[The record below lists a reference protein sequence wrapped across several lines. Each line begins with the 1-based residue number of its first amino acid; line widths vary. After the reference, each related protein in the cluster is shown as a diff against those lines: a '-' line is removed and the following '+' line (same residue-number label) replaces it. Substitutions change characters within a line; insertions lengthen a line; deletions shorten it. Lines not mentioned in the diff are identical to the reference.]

1 VSDFAPFCSAF
12 ALNPRGAR
20 ADTISVGGKTW
31 QRFLLGGL
39 LAAAIG
45 AAASES
51 VRAAVIQLTGWTA
64 IAMTVAATR
73 SWGGRRRQTWY
84 WLTAAGALFLLGG
97 LARFA
102 HGAIAG
108 VDDPYPSIADVL
120 FVAGYLCLIVGEI
133 LLVRFRT
140 VEAERDH
147 LIDAAIV
154 AVGVGVLAWAA
165 LLAPYVRDGSNSVFE
180 RGLVIGYSTLTL
192 AILTVTARIAT
203 GPGIRNPS
211 YYFLAGSVSLVFVS
225 DLLATLET
233 TGSNTGGIVLAL
245 TPLIYVLFA
254 TAALHP
260 SMARLT
266 ETPPDQDVQLTWRRQ
281 ALLAA
286 ALVVAPGVLVWQIAR
301 DEPIDLPVVVTGSV
315 VLSLLVLAR
324 LSGLV
329 HAKERNAVRER
340 VLREAGAALVVATS
354 RDEILD
360 GTLTTVLALADAG
373 PGARAT
379 VMLGDESELEVV
391 GSAGGGT
398 PDPAGTQLPV
408 ATLPVEIRDALH
420 ERRPVRLLGAPAA
433 ANDSDEA
440 PEAMLIVPLVSQN
453 ELRGAIALTTTG
465 PVDREARRAIESLAS
480 EVALALESAALTE
493 DLLRRRSEARFR
505 ALIENSS
512 DLVVVIGD
520 DARVTF
526 VSPATHRL
534 LGRSEEYFAGKE
546 PIQFVHPDDRGAIGE
561 LVEDAR
567 SLGRPT
573 EPLEIRLA
581 HADGTYHWFEMLAH
595 DLRNEPDIAGVVINA
610 REVTDRK
617 GAEQLLARNEAR
629 FRALVQN
636 SSDVVAVI
644 DENAFFTYVSPS
656 IFGMLGY
663 KPDELVGTSALA
675 MLPPDEATPVL
686 RSHSQA
692 LADTFEQTSVEVR
705 VRNRDGSWHTVD
717 MTITDLRDE
726 PAVEGIVLNARD
738 VTVRK
743 ALEHDLRKQ
752 ALHDALTGLG
762 NRNMFTDRVNHALK
776 RRHDRDRV
784 IAVLCIDLDD
794 FKTVNDSLGHE
805 MGDELLVLVAERL
818 GSCLRESDTAA
829 RLGGDEFAILLDSAF
844 NEREVSGVA
853 ERILGLL
860 REPFTIGDRDLTV
873 TASIGIAVSA
883 DRSSSSEVLLRNA
896 DMAMYLAKDRGKD
909 RAETFEESMHTT
921 VFERLE
927 LRTDLAHGIEN
938 GQLVLHYQPIVG
950 LQSARVLGVE
960 ALVRWD
966 HDERGLMGPDAFVP
980 LAEDT
985 GLIVPLGRWVLREAC
1000 EQLRAWKE
1008 RYPRCPIRSMS
1019 VNLSVRQLQTEKIVG
1034 EVADAI
1040 AEAGLHPSELVL
1052 EITESMLMTDT
1063 KVIRENLAGLRELGV
1078 SLAVDDF
1085 GTGYS
1090 SLGVI
1095 KHLPVDTIKIDR
1107 MFVDGLGQDGG
1118 DDTVVRA
1125 ILGLAQGLGVKT
1137 VAEGIEG
1144 SSQLEALRKLECD
1157 LGQGYYFSKP
1167 LTADAVDDL
1176 LHAGLAG
1183 ELVGWEPA
1191 P

>member
-1 VSDFAPFCSAF
+1 MVAGLVLATVGVVVGLVAGADAQGLLVQLIGWAAVVAAF
-12 ALNPRGAR
+12 AGIRRWGPPRR
-20 ADTISVGGKTW
+20 
-31 QRFLLGGL
+31 LP
-39 LAAAIG
+39 
-45 AAASES
+45 
-51 VRAAVIQLTGWTA
+51 
-64 IAMTVAATR
+64 
-73 SWGGRRRQTWY
+73 WY
-84 WLTAAGALFLLGG
+84 CLTAAAVMFLL
-97 LARFA
+97 
-102 HGAIAG
+102 AG
-108 VDDPYPSIADVL
+108 MTRAVHSVLSGENYPFPSPADVF
-120 FVAGYLCLIVGEI
+120 FVLGYVAIIGGELVLI
-133 LLVRFRT
+133 RFRT
-140 VEAERDH
+140 ADAERDH
-147 LIDAAIV
+147 LVDAAIV
-154 AVGVGVLAWAA
+154 AAGIGLVAWAA
-165 LLAPYVRDGSNSVFE
+165 LLAPYARDGSIAPID
-180 RGLVIGYSTLTL
+180 RGVNIGFSLLTL
-192 AILTVTARIAT
+192 AVLTTTARLAS
-203 GPGIRNPS
+203 GPGARNPS
-211 YYFLAGSVSLVFVS
+211 YYFLAGCLALVFLG
-225 DLLATLET
+225 DLLAVFET
-233 TGSNTGGIVLAL
+233 TNADTDGFILAL
-245 TPLIYVLFA
+245 TPFSYVLFG
-254 TAALHP
+254 TAVLHP
-260 SMARLT
+260 SMTRLT
-266 ETPPDQDVQLTWRRQ
+266 DPPLDPDVQLTWRRQ

-286 ALVVAPGVLVWQIAR
+286 ALLMAPGVLVWQLAR
-301 DEPIDLPVVVTGSV
+301 DKPIDLPVVVTGSV

-329 HAKERNAVRER
+329 RAKERNAIRER

-354 RDEILD
+354 RAEILD
-360 GTLTTVLALADAG
+360 GTLTTVLSLAEAG
-373 PGARAT
+373 AGTRVT
-379 VMLGDESELEVV
+379 VMLGDETELEVA
-391 GSAGGGT
+391 GSAGRGT
-398 PDPAGTQLPV
+398 PDPVGSRLAMGTF
-408 ATLPVEIRDALH
+408 PVEIRDALR
-420 ERRPVRLLGAPAA
+420 ERRPVRLASAPAA
-433 ANDSDEA
+433 QAAGDDD

-453 ELRGAIALTTTG
+453 ELRGAIALTTAG
-465 PVDREARRAIESLAS
+465 AVDREVRRAIESLAS

-512 DLVVVIGD
+512 DLVLVLDD

-546 PIQFVHPDDRGAIGE
+546 PMQFVHPDDRSAVRE
-561 LVEDAR
+561 LLDTAR
-567 SLGRPT
+567 PLSLPT

-581 HADGTYHWFEMLAH
+581 HADGSYRWFEMLSH

-610 REVTDRK
+610 REITDRK

-663 KPDELVGTSALA
+663 KPDELLGTSALA
-675 MLPPDEATPVL
+675 LLPPDDVTSAL

-692 LADTFEQTSVEVR
+692 LAAAFEQTSAELR

-717 MTITDLRDE
+717 MKITDLRDE

-743 ALEHDLRKQ
+743 ALEQDLRTQ

-762 NRNMFTDRVNHALK
+762 NRNMFTDRVTHALQ

-805 MGDELLVLVAERL
+805 VGDELLVLVAERL
-818 GSCLRESDTAA
+818 SSCLRESDTAS

-844 NEREVSGVA
+844 NEREVAGVA
-853 ERILGLL
+853 GRILGMM
-860 REPFTIGDRDLTV
+860 REPFGVGDRELSL
-873 TASIGIAVSA
+873 TASVGIAVSA
-883 DRSSSSEVLLRNA
+883 DRSSSAEVLLRNA
-896 DMAMYLAKDRGKD
+896 DMAMYLAKERGKD

-927 LRTDLAHGIEN
+927 LRTDLAHGIDN

-966 HDERGLMGPDAFVP
+966 HSERGLMAPDAFVP

-985 GLIVPLGRWVLREAC
+985 GLIVPLGRWVLAEAC
-1000 EQLRAWKE
+1000 EQLHAW
-1008 RYPRCPIRSMS
+1008 RNAHPRCPIRTIS
-1019 VNLSVRQLQTEKIVG
+1019 VNLSVRQLQYEAIVD

-1040 AEAGLHPSELVL
+1040 AHAGIEPSDLVL

-1063 KVIRENLAGLRELGV
+1063 RVIRDNLAGLRALGV

-1090 SLGVI
+1090 SLGLI

-1107 MFVDGLGQDGG
+1107 TFVDGLGQDGG

-1144 SSQLEALRKLECD
+1144 AAQLEVLRKLDCD

-1167 LTADAVDDL
+1167 LTAEAVDEL

-1191 P
+1191 S

>member
-1 VSDFAPFCSAF
+1 
-12 ALNPRGAR
+12 
-20 ADTISVGGKTW
+20 
-31 QRFLLGGL
+31 L

-45 AAASES
+45 AVASES
-51 VRAAVIQLTGWTA
+51 VRAGVIQLTGWTA
-64 IAMTVAATR
+64 IALTVAATR
-73 SWGGRRRQTWY
+73 SWGPRRRQTWY

-97 LARFA
+97 LARFV
-102 HGAIAG
+102 HGTVAG
-108 VDDPYPSIADVL
+108 VDDPYPSIADAL
-120 FVAGYLCLIVGEI
+120 FVAGYLSLIVGEV

-165 LLAPYVRDGSNSVFE
+165 LLAPYVRDESIPIFE
-180 RGLVIGYSTLTL
+180 RSLVIGYSTLTL
-192 AILTVTARIAT
+192 AILTVTARIAA

-211 YYFLAGSVSLVFVS
+211 YYFLAGSVSLVFVC

-233 TGSNTGGIVLAL
+233 TGSNTGGLVLAL

-266 ETPPDQDVQLTWRRQ
+266 ETPPEQDVQLTWRRQ

-286 ALVVAPGVLVWQIAR
+286 ALLVAPGVLVWQIAR

-329 HAKERNAVRER
+329 RAKERNAIRER

-354 RDEILD
+354 RAEILD
-360 GTLTTVLALADAG
+360 GTLTAVLALADAG
-373 PGARAT
+373 PGSRVT
-379 VMLGDESELEVV
+379 VMLGDETELEVV
-391 GSAGGGT
+391 GSAGDGT
-398 PDPAGTQLPV
+398 PDPTGTRLPIG
-408 ATLPVEIRDALH
+408 TFPVEISDALH
-420 ERRPVRLLGAPAA
+420 ERRPVRLAGAPAA
-433 ANDSDEA
+433 KAEGGDDSD
-440 PEAMLIVPLVSQN
+440 AMLIVPLVSQN
-453 ELRGAIALTTTG
+453 ELRGAIALTTHVA
-465 PVDREARRAIESLAS
+465 VDREIRRAIESLAS

-512 DLVVVIGD
+512 DLVVVLDD

-546 PIQFVHPDDRGAIGE
+546 PMQFVHPDDREAIRE
-561 LVEDAR
+561 VLDTAQPL
-567 SLGRPT
+567 SAPT
-573 EPLEIRLA
+573 EPIEIRLA
-581 HADGTYHWFEMLAH
+581 HADGSYRWFEMLSQ
-595 DLRNEPDIAGVVINA
+595 DLRNEPDIAGTVINA
-610 REVTDRK
+610 REITDRK
-617 GAEQLLARNEAR
+617 GAEQLLAQNEAR

-663 KPDELVGTSALA
+663 KPDELLGTSALA
-675 MLPPDEATPVL
+675 LLPPDEMTSAL

-692 LADTFEQTSVEVR
+692 LAEAFEQTSAELR
-705 VRNRDGSWHTVD
+705 IRNRDGSWHTVD

-743 ALEHDLRKQ
+743 ALEHDLRTQ

-762 NRNMFTDRVNHALK
+762 NRNMFTDRVTHALK

-805 MGDELLVLVAERL
+805 VGDELLVLVAERL
-818 GSCLRESDTAA
+818 SACLRESDTAA

-844 NEREVSGVA
+844 NEREVAGVA
-853 ERILGLL
+853 ERILGMV
-860 REPFTIGDRDLTV
+860 REPFTIGDRDLTL
-873 TASIGIAVSA
+873 TASLGIAISA
-883 DRSSSSEVLLRNA
+883 DRSTSSEVLLRNA
-896 DMAMYLAKDRGKD
+896 DMAMYLAKERGKN
-909 RAETFEESMHTT
+909 RAERFEESMHAT

-927 LRTDLAHGIEN
+927 LRTDLAHGIDN

-966 HDERGLMGPDAFVP
+966 HSERGLMGPDAFVP

-985 GLIVPLGRWVLREAC
+985 GLIVPLGRWVLTEAC
-1000 EQLRAWKE
+1000 EQLYAW
-1008 RYPRCPIRSMS
+1008 RQAHPRCPIRTIS
-1019 VNLSVRQLQTEKIVG
+1019 VNLSVRQLQHETIVD
-1034 EVADAI
+1034 EIADAI
-1040 AEAGLHPSELVL
+1040 AHSGIKPSDVVL

-1063 KVIRENLAGLRELGV
+1063 KVVRDNLAGLRELGV

-1090 SLGVI
+1090 SLGLI

-1107 MFVDGLGQDGG
+1107 TFVDGLGQESG

-1144 SSQLEALRKLECD
+1144 AAQLEALRDLECD
-1157 LGQGYYFSKP
+1157 LGQGYYFSRP
-1167 LTADAVDDL
+1167 LTAEAVDERL
-1176 LHAGLAG
+1176 RAGLAG
-1183 ELVGWEPA
+1183 ELVGWEPS
-1191 P
+1191 

>member
-1 VSDFAPFCSAF
+1 
-12 ALNPRGAR
+12 
-20 ADTISVGGKTW
+20 VGGNTW
-31 QRFLLGGL
+31 KPFLAAGLTLATIGVVVGL
-39 LAAAIG
+39 LAGDDAQG
-45 AAASES
+45 F
-51 VRAAVIQLTGWTA
+51 VVQLTGWA
-64 IAMTVAATR
+64 AVIAAFTGIRRWNPPRRLPWYCLMAA
-73 SWGGRRRQTWY
+73 
-84 WLTAAGALFLLGG
+84 AALFLLAGIVRAG
-97 LARFA
+97 
-102 HGAIAG
+102 HGALSR
-108 VDDPYPSIADVL
+108 DDYPFPSPADAFFVL
-120 FVAGYLCLIVGEI
+120 GYVAIVAGMLLLI
-133 LLVRFRT
+133 RFRT
-140 VEAERDH
+140 AEAERDH
-147 LIDAAIV
+147 LIDAALV
-154 AVGVGVLAWAA
+154 AAGIGLLAWAT
-165 LLAPYVRDGSNSVFE
+165 LLAPYARDGSVAPMDRAVNISFSV
-180 RGLVIGYSTLTL
+180 LTL
-192 AILTVTARIAT
+192 VVLTAAARLAT
-203 GPGIRNPS
+203 GPGARNPS
-211 YYFLAGSVSLVFVS
+211 YYLLAGCISLIFLS
-225 DLLATLET
+225 DLLAILET
-233 TGSNTGGIVLAL
+233 ANADTHGLILTL
-245 TPLIYVLFA
+245 TPFSFVLFG

-266 ETPPDQDVQLTWRRQ
+266 DTPLDQDVQLTWRRQ

-286 ALVVAPGVLVWQIAR
+286 ALLVAPGVLVWQIAR
-301 DEPIDLPVVVTGSV
+301 DEPIDLPVVVTGSI
-315 VLSLLVLAR
+315 VLSFLVLAR

-329 HAKERNAVRER
+329 RAKERNAIRER

-354 RDEILD
+354 RAEILD

-373 PGARAT
+373 RRARVT
-379 VMLGDESELEVV
+379 VMLGDETELEVAA
-391 GSAGGGT
+391 SAGDGT
-398 PDPAGTQLPV
+398 PDPVGTRLPMG
-408 ATLPVEIRDALH
+408 TFPVEIRDALR
-420 ERRPVRLLGAPAA
+420 ERRPVRLVGAPVAKGDA
-433 ANDSDEA
+433 GDDA
-440 PEAMLIVPLVSQN
+440 EAMLIVPLVSQN
-453 ELRGAIALTTTG
+453 ELRGALALTTVG
-465 PVDREARRAIESLAS
+465 AVDREVRRSIESLAS

-512 DLVVVIGD
+512 DLVVVLD
-520 DARVTF
+520 DEARVTF

-546 PIQFVHPDDRGAIGE
+546 PMQFVHPDDRGAIRE
-561 LVEDAR
+561 LLETAQPL
-567 SLGRPT
+567 SSPT
-573 EPLEIRLA
+573 DPLEIRLA
-581 HADGTYHWFEMLAH
+581 HADGSYRWFEMLSH

-610 REVTDRK
+610 REITDRK

-629 FRALVQN
+629 FRALVQH

-656 IFGMLGY
+656 IVGMLGY

-675 MLPPDEATPVL
+675 LLPPDDVTAAL
-686 RSHSQA
+686 RSHSQVLEDA
-692 LADTFEQTSVEVR
+692 FEQARTELR

-743 ALEHDLRKQ
+743 ALEQDLRTQ

-762 NRNMFTDRVNHALK
+762 NRNMFTDRVTHALQ

-805 MGDELLVLVAERL
+805 VGDELLVLVAERL
-818 GSCLRESDTAA
+818 SSCLRESDTAA

-844 NEREVSGVA
+844 NEREVAGVA
-853 ERILGLL
+853 ERILGMM
-860 REPFTIGDRDLTV
+860 REAFTIGDRELTI
-873 TASIGIAVSA
+873 TASVGIAVSA

-896 DMAMYLAKDRGKD
+896 DMAMYLAKESGKD
-909 RAETFEESMHTT
+909 RAEKFEESMHAT

-927 LRTDLAHGIEN
+927 LRTDLAHGIDN

-966 HDERGLMGPDAFVP
+966 HSERGLMAPDAFVP

-985 GLIVPLGRWVLREAC
+985 GLIVPLGRWVLTEAC
-1000 EQLRAWKE
+1000 EQLHAW
-1008 RYPRCPIRSMS
+1008 RNAYPRCPIRTIS
-1019 VNLSVRQLQTEKIVG
+1019 VNLSVRQLQHETIVDEIAG
-1034 EVADAI
+1034 AI
-1040 AEAGLHPSELVL
+1040 AHAGMQPSDLVL

-1063 KVIRENLAGLRELGV
+1063 KVVRDNLAGLRELGV

-1090 SLGVI
+1090 SLGLI

-1107 MFVDGLGQDGG
+1107 TFVDGLGQEGG

-1144 SSQLEALRKLECD
+1144 AAQLEALRDLECD

-1167 LTADAVDDL
+1167 LTADAVDEL

-1191 P
+1191 A

>member
-1 VSDFAPFCSAF
+1 M
-12 ALNPRGAR
+12 
-20 ADTISVGGKTW
+20 GGRPW
-31 QRFLLGGL
+31 ARFLLAGL
-39 LAAAIG
+39 FI
-45 AAASES
+45 
-51 VRAAVIQLTGWTA
+51 AAVAAVVGGSVSAVVVQLTGWTA
-64 IAMTVAATR
+64 IIVPIVRMRTW
-73 SWGGRRRQTWY
+73 SRRQRLP
-84 WLTAAGALFLLGG
+84 WLLCATGGALFLVGSITRLVHAGV
-97 LARFA
+97 
-102 HGAIAG
+102 AG
-108 VDDPYPSIADVL
+108 VDEPFPSVADVL
-120 FVAGYLCLIVGEI
+120 FLAGYVALILGELSLI
-133 LLVRFRT
+133 RFRT
-140 VEAERDH
+140 LEAERDH
-147 LIDAAIV
+147 MIDAAIV
-154 AVGVGVLAWAA
+154 AAGVSLLAWAA
-165 LLAPYVRDGSNSVFE
+165 ILAPYVRDSGIPGAE
-180 RGLVIGYSTLTL
+180 RYLNIGYSTLTL
-192 AILTVTARIAT
+192 VLLTLTARLAV
-203 GPGIRNPS
+203 GPGIRNKS
-211 YYFLAGSVSLVFVS
+211 YYLLAGSISLIFVT
-225 DLLATLET
+225 DLLATLDT
-233 TGSNTGGIVLAL
+233 AGTNTERLILAL
-245 TPLIYVLFA
+245 PPFTYVLFA
-254 TAALHP
+254 AAALHP
-260 SMARLT
+260 SMVHLT
-266 ETPPDQDVQLTWRRQ
+266 EAPTDQDVQLTWRRQ

-286 ALVVAPGVLVWQIAR
+286 ALLMAPGVLVWQLAR
-301 DEPIDLPVVVTGSV
+301 DKPIDLPVVVTGSV

-329 HAKERNAVRER
+329 HAKERNAIRER

-354 RDEILD
+354 RAEILD

-373 PGARAT
+373 PGSRVT
-379 VMLGDESELEVV
+379 VMLGDETELEVV
-391 GSAGGGT
+391 GSGGDGT
-398 PDPAGTQLPV
+398 PDPIGTRLLMG
-408 ATLPVEIRDALH
+408 TFPVEIRDALR
-420 ERRPVRLLGAPAA
+420 ERRPVRLVGAPAA
-433 ANDSDEA
+433 KAAAGDHSD
-440 PEAMLIVPLVSQN
+440 AMLIVPLVSQN
-453 ELRGAIALTTTG
+453 ELRGAIALTTQVA
-465 PVDREARRAIESLAS
+465 VDREIRRAIESLAS

-512 DLVVVIGD
+512 DLVVVLDD

-526 VSPATHRL
+526 VSPATRRL

-546 PIQFVHPDDRGAIGE
+546 PMQFVHPDDRGAIRE
-561 LVEDAR
+561 VLDTAQPL
-567 SLGRPT
+567 SSPT

-581 HADGTYHWFEMLAH
+581 HADGSYRWFEMLAH

-610 REVTDRK
+610 REITDRK
-617 GAEQLLARNEAR
+617 GAEQLLSRNEAR

-663 KPDELVGTSALA
+663 KPDELLGTSALA
-675 MLPPDEATPVL
+675 LLPPDEMTSAL
-686 RSHSQA
+686 RTHSQA
-692 LADTFEQTSVEVR
+692 LAEAFEQTSTELR

-726 PAVEGIVLNARD
+726 PAIEGIVLNARD

-743 ALEHDLRKQ
+743 ALEQDLRTQ

-762 NRNMFTDRVNHALK
+762 NRNMFTDRVTHALK

-784 IAVLCIDLDD
+784 IAVLCLDLDD

-805 MGDELLVLVAERL
+805 VGDELLVLVAERL
-818 GSCLRESDTAA
+818 DACLRESDTAA

-853 ERILGLL
+853 ERILGMV
-860 REPFTIGDRDLTV
+860 REPFTIGERELTV
-873 TASIGIAVSA
+873 TASLGIAVSA
-883 DRSSSSEVLLRNA
+883 DRSTTSEVLLRNA
-896 DMAMYLAKDRGKD
+896 DMAMYLAKERGKD
-909 RAETFEESMHTT
+909 RAEKFEESMHAT

-927 LRTDLAHGIEN
+927 LRTDLAHGIDN

-966 HDERGLMGPDAFVP
+966 HSERGLMGPDAFVP

-985 GLIVPLGRWVLREAC
+985 GLIVPLGRWVLTEAC
-1000 EQLRAWKE
+1000 EQLYAW
-1008 RYPRCPIRSMS
+1008 RQAHPRCPIRTMS
-1019 VNLSVRQLQTEKIVG
+1019 VNLSVRQLQHETIVD
-1034 EVADAI
+1034 EIADAI
-1040 AEAGLHPSELVL
+1040 AHSGIKPSDLVL

-1063 KVIRENLAGLRELGV
+1063 KVVRDNLAGLRELGV

-1090 SLGVI
+1090 SLGLI

-1107 MFVDGLGQDGG
+1107 TFVDGLGQESG

-1144 SSQLEALRKLECD
+1144 AAQLEALRDLECD
-1157 LGQGYYFSKP
+1157 LGQGYYFSRP
-1167 LTADAVDDL
+1167 LTAEAVDERL
-1176 LHAGLAG
+1176 QAGLAG
-1183 ELVGWEPA
+1183 ELVGWEPS
-1191 P
+1191 

>member
-1 VSDFAPFCSAF
+1 MGGNRWLRVLLAGLAVWAVGLGLGAD
-12 ALNPRGAR
+12 AR
-20 ADTISVGGKTW
+20 ALVVQLVGW
-31 QRFLLGGL
+31 ASIALV
-39 LAAAIG
+39 IG
-45 AAASES
+45 AS
-51 VRAAVIQLTGWTA
+51 
-64 IAMTVAATR
+64 R
-73 SWGGRRRQTWY
+73 SFQPHRRLPWY
-84 WLTAAGALFLLGG
+84 LVTLAGALFLLGA
-97 LARFA
+97 LVRFA
-102 HGAIAG
+102 HGAISG
-108 VDDPYPSIADVL
+108 QDDPFPSPADAL
-120 FVAGYLCLIVGEI
+120 FIGGYISLIFGEV

-140 VEAERDH
+140 AEAERDH
-147 LIDAAIV
+147 LLDATIV
-154 AVGVGVLAWAA
+154 AVGVGLLVWAA
-165 LLAPYVRDGSNSVFE
+165 LLAPYARDASIPISHRVLNIAF
-180 RGLVIGYSTLTL
+180 STLSL
-192 AILTVTARIAT
+192 ALLAVTARLAA
-203 GPGIRNPS
+203 GPGIRNAS
-211 YYFLAGSVSLVFVS
+211 WYILAASITLVFVN
-225 DLLATLET
+225 DLLGTLET
-233 TGSNTGGIVLAL
+233 TGSETGGLIVAV
-245 TPLIYVLFA
+245 TPLIFILFA

-260 SMARLT
+260 SMSSLT
-266 ETPPDQDVQLTWRRQ
+266 QAPTDQDVQLTWYRQ

-286 ALVVAPGVLVWQIAR
+286 ALLMAPAVLVWQLAR
-301 DEPIDLPVVVTGSV
+301 DKPIDLPVVVTGSV

-329 HAKERNAVRER
+329 RAKERNAIRER

-354 RDEILD
+354 RAEILD

-373 PGARAT
+373 PGNRVT
-379 VMLGDESELEVV
+379 VMLGDETELEVV
-391 GSAGGGT
+391 GSAGDGT
-398 PDPAGTQLPV
+398 PDPVGTRLPM
-408 ATLPVEIRDALH
+408 ATFPVEIRDALR
-420 ERRPVRLLGAPAA
+420 ERRPVRLVSAA
-433 ANDSDEA
+433 AAKADAGDESD
-440 PEAMLIVPLVSQN
+440 AMLIVPLVSQN
-453 ELRGAIALTTTG
+453 ELRGAIALITRSA
-465 PVDREARRAIESLAS
+465 VDREVRRAIESLTS

-512 DLVVVIGD
+512 DLVVVLDD

-526 VSPATHRL
+526 VSPAAHRL
-534 LGRSEEYFAGKE
+534 LGRSEDYFAGKE
-546 PIQFVHPDDRGAIGE
+546 AVQFAHPDDRSAIRE
-561 LVEDAR
+561 LLDAAR
-567 SLGRPT
+567 PPSSPT

-581 HADGTYHWFEMLAH
+581 HADGSYRWFEMLSH

-610 REVTDRK
+610 REITDRK

-663 KPDELVGTSALA
+663 KPDELLGTSALA
-675 MLPPDEATPVL
+675 LLPPDDVTAAL
-686 RSHSQA
+686 RSHSQV
-692 LADTFEQTSVEVR
+692 LADAFEQASAELR

-743 ALEHDLRKQ
+743 ALEHDLRSQ

-762 NRNMFTDRVNHALK
+762 NRNMFTDRVTHALK

-784 IAVLCIDLDD
+784 LAVLCIDLDD

-805 MGDELLVLVAERL
+805 VGDQLLVLVAERL

-844 NEREVSGVA
+844 NEREVAGVA
-853 ERILGLL
+853 ERILGMM
-860 REPFTIGDRDLTV
+860 REPLTMGDRELTV
-873 TASIGIAVSA
+873 TASVGIAVNA

-896 DMAMYLAKDRGKD
+896 DMAMYLAKERGKD
-909 RAETFEESMHTT
+909 RAETFEESMHAT

-927 LRTDLAHGIEN
+927 LRTDLAHGIDN

-966 HDERGLMGPDAFVP
+966 HSERGLMAPDAFVP

-985 GLIVPLGRWVLREAC
+985 GLIVPLGRWVLTEAC
-1000 EQLRAWKE
+1000 EQLHAWKQAF
-1008 RYPRCPIRSMS
+1008 PRCPIRSIS
-1019 VNLSVRQLQTEKIVG
+1019 VNLSVRQLQHEGIVD
-1034 EVADAI
+1034 EIADAI
-1040 AEAGLHPSELVL
+1040 AHAGIKPSDLVL

-1063 KVIRENLAGLRELGV
+1063 KVIRDNLAGLRKLGV

-1090 SLGVI
+1090 SLGLI

-1107 MFVDGLGQDGG
+1107 TFVDGLGQESG

-1144 SSQLEALRKLECD
+1144 AAQLEALRNLGCD

-1167 LTADAVDDL
+1167 LTAEAVDEL

-1191 P
+1191 S